1 MGFRLFLLYRQ
12 AQVEFTKWTGVTGH
26 PASPELP
33 LAKSSIPHDAK
44 LVVTLQISEQFQ
56 INEARVPGDDEN
68 QNGSVETR
76 R

>member
-12 AQVEFTKWTGVTGH
+12 AQVRVHKVDGSH
-26 PASPELP
+26 RAPASPELP
-33 LAKSSIPHDAK
+33 LATSSIPHDAK

-68 QNGSVETR
+68 QNGSIETR